1 MFVEEE
7 ISTSATITVLIFVAR
22 NVLRENIS
30 TEQLEEAGALFA

>member
-7 ISTSATITVLIFVAR
+7 ISTSETITVLIFVVR

>member
-7 ISTSATITVLIFVAR
+7 ISTSATITVLIFVVR

>member
-7 ISTSATITVLIFVAR
+7 ISTSATITVLIFVVW